1 MSFPDNYSPSQLS
14 YGSTFED
21 EGSNSSPIGLNLLLD
36 SPKPIRV
43 QRQPSASV
51 DVDFY
56 TDIRDEWRPT
66 TCDDLAIA
74 VCPGVLTEEAVDFFD
89 IEKSILGSSPEF
101 LSYRE
106 QPSMPRAASPVSD
119 LGLSGDDEED
129 CSAEITGEGAER
141 PTFSPVF
148 PSCTVDVP
156 TASSP
161 PTSFGAPSP
170 PLSSEAPPPCSSRDL
185 DSFTDTGSESWD
197 RGSPESVADYDVHG
211 DEDAY
216 QDEDAEGED
225 AEQDAPCFEDE
236 SPAHEDKILSDPEER
251 ASKPQ
256 LHLIAPL
263 PPRCKDNDDQE
274 HDAQSE
280 DDERDDDYHEPAP
293 KRRRTESGKCKARVA
308 RTKRNAKSKSEGKG
322 KARGAPKQ
330 SKKVAEKAFRCTV
343 HGCGYTLTSQSG
355 ISRHIDSIHRPDA
368 K

>member
-1 MSFPDNYSPSQLS
+1 TEI
-14 YGSTFED
+14 TFED

-170 PLSSEAPPPCSSRDL
+170 PLSSEAPPP
-185 DSFTDTGSESWD
+185 
-197 RGSPESVADYDVHG
+197 Y
-211 DEDAY
+211 AY
-216 QDEDAEGED
+216 QYEDAEGED

-293 KRRRTESGKCKARVA
+293 KRRRTESGKCKARVV

-355 ISRHIDSIHRPDA
+355 ISRHVDSIHRPDA
-368 K
+368 KKP